1 MQANHHATIAVPA
14 PRAIIPRAARET
26 LANYA
31 YLVPAALCLGGTV
44 LFPILRAIYMS
55 LYQNVLSRP
64 QDYHFIGLGNYV
76 RMIHDPTFWLTLKNS
91 FVWVIWSV
99 SLQFVLGFLGALLL
113 NAEFRGRAFFRTLN
127 LLPWIIPGVVVGL
140 LWEYLYQPNYGPI
153 NDILRRLGLLTVP
166 IAWLSDLNLAMPAV
180 IFANIWRGI
189 PFFTIMILAG
199 LQAIPDEVYEAATVD
214 GANVTQRFWH
224 VTLPMLRPII
234 VVATATRIIWTF
246 NYADLIFVMT
256 AGGPANATQI
266 TSTYTL
272 LSAYTDLDFGYA
284 AALSVVLLVIMLV
297 FTAFYLKFTKGVE
310 SVAG

>member
-1 MQANHHATIAVPA
+1 MANQDATIAVPA
-14 PRAIIPRAARET
+14 PRAFLSQGTRET
-26 LANYA
+26 LSNYA
-31 YLVPAALCLGGTV
+31 YLLPAAICLGGTV
-44 LFPILRAIYMS
+44 LFPILKAIYMS
-55 LYQNVLSRP
+55 LYHNVLSRP
-64 QDYHFIGLGNYV
+64 QDYHFIGLGNYLRMV
-76 RMIHDPTFWLTLKNS
+76 RDPVFWLTLKNS
-91 FVWVIWSV
+91 FMWVFWSV
-99 SLQFVLGFLGALLL
+99 SIQFVLGFLGALLL
-113 NAEFRGRAFFRTLN
+113 NAKFKGRAFCRTLN

-153 NDILRRLGLLTVP
+153 NDILRRVGLLTVP

-189 PFFTIMILAG
+189 PFFSIMILAG

-214 GANVTQRFWH
+214 GASVTQRFWH

-256 AGGPANATQI
+256 SGGPANATQI

-284 AALSVVLLVIMLV
+284 ATLSVILLVIMLI
-297 FTAFYLKFTKGVE
+297 FTAFYLKLTKGVE
-310 SVAG
+310 SVSG

>member
-1 MQANHHATIAVPA
+1 MNKEATAATPTS
-14 PRAIIPRAARET
+14 RAFLSRTTRET

-31 YLVPAALCLGGTV
+31 YLLPAAICLGATV
-44 LFPILRAIYMS
+44 AFPILKAIHMS

-76 RMIHDPTFWLTLKNS
+76 RMVYDPTFWLTLQNS
-91 FVWVIWSV
+91 FVWVFFSV

-113 NAEFRGRAFFRTLN
+113 NASFKGRAFFRTLN

-140 LWEYLYQPNYGPI
+140 VWEYLYQPNYGPI

-166 IAWLSDLNLAMPAV
+166 IAWLSQPTFAMASV

-189 PFFTIMILAG
+189 PFFSIMILAG

-214 GANVTQRFWH
+214 GASVTQRFWH
-224 VTLPMLRPII
+224 ITLPMLRPII

-256 AGGPANATQI
+256 SGGPANATQI
-266 TSTYTL
+266 TSSYTL
-272 LSAYTDLDFGYA
+272 LTAYTDLDFGYA
-284 AALSVVLLVIMLV
+284 ATLSVILLVIMLV
-297 FTAFYLKFTKGVE
+297 FTACYLKFTKGVE
-310 SVAG
+310 SVSG